1 VLSPRQSLMTH
12 GIYDTE
18 INNGTPNIL
27 NKNVENYSKTNL
39 LKNKLE
45 MMTPMRTPSNRL
57 EPEINNMLEKISEK

>member
-1 VLSPRQSLMTH
+1 MLSPRQSLMTH

-27 NKNVENYSKTNL
+27 NKNVENYSETNL

-45 MMTPMRTPSNRL
+45 MMTPSNRL